1 MSGRGS
7 RHLLSTP
14 VREEVKSTMTTM
26 EICGTIEQRPRV
38 FEERPYYSTVSLRT
52 DSGALIEVFLLT
64 AAVGSDQAGYCTG
77 RRLTLTGG
85 EQQVAPGV
93 DGQKDCIRYWPDT
106 VRVEQ
111 EPAYLF

>member
-1 MSGRGS
+1 MANI
-7 RHLLSTP
+7 
-14 VREEVKSTMTTM
+14 

-52 DSGALIEVFLLT
+52 DSGTLIEVFLLT
-64 AAVGSDQAGYCTG
+64 TTVVCDQARFCAG
-77 RRLTLTGG
+77 RRLALTGG

-93 DGQKDCIRYWPDT
+93 EGQKDYIRYWPDT
-106 VRVEQ
+106 VRVEK